1 MKKNDRRRNDQPSGN
16 LRQDSRRGGGELRNV
31 DMRDNQPNQD
41 FGSGAQEAMG
51 GLITART
58 EQKSNLME
66 LQEGQEEFP
75 AQG

>member
-16 LRQDSRRGGGELRNV
+16 MRQNSRRGGGELKNV

-41 FGSGAQEAMG
+41 FGSGAQQAMG

-58 EQKSNLME
+58 EQKSNLMHKGHVYK
-66 LQEGQEEFP
+66 QDV
-75 AQG
+75 